1 MSGLIVPSDLPY
13 EEKNVKDFM
22 SDLIVLRKLPD
33 GKNNTRKG
41 FCEWSHC
48 SRRPAR

>member
-22 SDLIVLRKLPD
+22 SDLIVLRDLSD
-33 GKNNTRKG
+33 GKNNT
-41 FCEWSHC
+41 
-48 SRRPAR
+48 